1 MKDNVAIVIPARVL
15 DLILGNAF
23 RLSKREVLV
32 CLVIWRYTLCH
43 NRTEACLPLRCL
55 EKKLTIPHQKIF
67 PALKLL
73 IEKDLVIQKKTDR
86 GAILSINLRHEWF
99 QELWQPYD
107 TAGHAQKKNG
117 SIQSGEE
124 TESTRKEKIIKP
136 VSDDDLEVSRE
147 WGRIFHQPLPA
158 GMEEKARAMLEEIR
172 HGRIDPDNIR
182 FPVNY
187 LKSFSQPRKNKKAP
201 RIRDGLKIKFQD
213 RIYTVEHG
221 MIMLNGGFIPPGDI
235 LRLIEKGEMVVVE

>member
-15 DLILGNAF
+15 DLILANAF

-43 NRTEACLPLRCL
+43 NRTEACLPLRYL

-124 TESTRKEKIIKP
+124 TESTRKE
-136 VSDDDLEVSRE
+136 R
-147 WGRIFHQPLPA
+147 LP
-158 GMEEKARAMLEEIR
+158 
-172 HGRIDPDNIR
+172 
-182 FPVNY
+182 
-187 LKSFSQPRKNKKAP
+187 SS
-201 RIRDGLKIKFQD
+201 
-213 RIYTVEHG
+213 
-221 MIMLNGGFIPPGDI
+221 
-235 LRLIEKGEMVVVE
+235 